1 MTKFHEPVLLG
12 EAIDGLNI
20 KVNGIYVD
28 VTFGGGGHSREIL
41 HQLRDGQLIVFDQDQ
56 EAIKNKI
63 SDDNKVIMINKNFQ
77 HLKLELDALGISSV
91 DGIIADLGVS
101 GYHFTN
107 NKRGFSLKYDSIL
120 DMRMDQNLKQ
130 NGVDV
135 LNNCNR
141 ENLVRIFRDHA
152 DFKRPHSIV
161 DTIIHARQ
169 KNIIQTTFELKD
181 VLKKYVSQKTEN
193 KFFARIFQAIR
204 IEVNDE
210 INALKSLLNQALK
223 VLSPSGRLVVIS
235 YHSIEDKIVKSFM
248 KFGNFSS
255 CADKDFFGNSFHPFN
270 VITKKPIIPSSIEIQ
285 FNNKARS
292 AKLRISEKI

>member
-1 MTKFHEPVLLG
+1 MTKFHEPVLLD
-12 EAIDGLNI
+12 EAVGGLNI
-20 KVNGIYVD
+20 QVNGIYVD

-56 EAIKNKI
+56 EAITNKI

-77 HLKLELDALGISSV
+77 HLKLELDSLGISFV

-135 LNNCNR
+135 LNNYNR

-161 DTIIHARQ
+161 DTIMCARQ
-169 KNIIQTTFELKD
+169 KNIIQTTFELKY

-210 INALKSLLNQALK
+210 INSLKSLLNQALK

-255 CADKDFFGNSFHPFN
+255 SADKDFFGNSFHPFN
-270 VITKKPIIPSSIEIQ
+270 VITKKPITPSSLEIQ
-285 FNNKARS
+285 LNNKARS

>member
-1 MTKFHEPVLLG
+1 MTRFHEPVLLG
-12 EAIDGLNI
+12 EAVGGLNI

-91 DGIIADLGVS
+91 DGLIADLGVS

-135 LNNCNR
+135 LNNYNAAR
-141 ENLVRIFRDHA
+141 RRPMLAMVIVRL
-152 DFKRPHSIV
+152 SI
-161 DTIIHARQ
+161 T
-169 KNIIQTTFELKD
+169 
-181 VLKKYVSQKTEN
+181 
-193 KFFARIFQAIR
+193 AI
-204 IEVNDE
+204 
-210 INALKSLLNQALK
+210 
-223 VLSPSGRLVVIS
+223 
-235 YHSIEDKIVKSFM
+235 
-248 KFGNFSS
+248 
-255 CADKDFFGNSFHPFN
+255 
-270 VITKKPIIPSSIEIQ
+270 
-285 FNNKARS
+285 
-292 AKLRISEKI
+292 